1 MVNGIVHN
9 CLNISTC
16 HSTRTHYSYSEPISL
31 SGEAPNTNFIIFGLT
46 RLGLEPTI
54 YRNRSENANN
64 YATDAVSGLTR
75 LFNHMQSCRCF
86 QLSTDVT
93 RNIPSYFI
101 ITFTVRQVM
110 RGLDFSSRG
119 KNLYDRIISLIEKV

>member
-1 MVNGIVHN
+1 VPCMVIVSVFASNAIDRGFEPQSGQTKDYKIGIWCFSAKHTA
-9 CLNISTC
+9 LRGKSKM
-16 HSTRTHYSYSEPISL
+16 
-31 SGEAPNTNFIIFGLT
+31 
-46 RLGLEPTI
+46 RL
-54 YRNRSENANN
+54 
-64 YATDAVSGLTR
+64 SGLTR

-86 QLSTDVT
+86 ELSTDVT

-119 KNLYDRIISLIEKV
+119 KNLYDRIISLIEA